1 MLAEKLT
8 DLAACFEDHRTSGL
22 PMSETQARAFADAL
36 KDCAAQ
42 ADAMSRSGYRADTVV
57 SLPRHPR

>member
-8 DLAACFEDHRTSGL
+8 DLAESFEDHRTSGL
-22 PMSETQARAFADAL
+22 PMTETQARAFALEL

-42 ADAMSRSGYRADTVV
+42 ADAMSRNGYPADDVV
-57 SLPRHPR
+57 NLPKRQC